1 MQIPTHIAVDTV
13 FATHYIYVSDPRC
26 RNVYIFDH
34 QGGFHG
40 QLDWTGSGVGT
51 PIPRGVAEDAA
62 GNIWVA
68 EYSSRRIFV
77 FDPATK
83 KIIGSIGPQSDENDV
98 RGIDIDP
105 TNHLIYTVGA
115 YWNRTYEFSY
125 DPAKVAAGTGASSI
139 VGKFVNEWRNT
150 DGTNFASG
158 HQQMDSIRFPAVD
171 GQGNVYVGETW
182 GCDSWCTGTPYGY
195 GVEKYAPGDISAFPS
210 CTVTNATTAQ
220 STCAGATRLPWATG
234 PQPPP
239 RGGFN
244 QQNGIAIDPTDNS
257 LFVVDTFEQRVQK
270 FDSTSTCTSQASCPA
285 WELQWGSRQPASPAS
300 DGFGYPRALT
310 FGDGMVWVGDN
321 NNAVITFKPDG
332 SFVHRY
338 GSQGPQPGMFKGG
351 VQGIHVENGKVY
363 ATDVAGCRLQV
374 FDEAK
379 LLSASSIATAPAGTL
394 LENLGS
400 CGSGVNQMTAP
411 RGVAVSP
418 DGNTVYVAETGN
430 NRISV
435 WNLSTNSAT
444 TVKPSCGG
452 KGLAQ
457 PWGITWDPSKTW
469 LYIGDVKN
477 ARVVRWNPSTNVCQV
492 VVTSNDLPPQYQMLG
507 SNFIEFDSNGLMYVS
522 DNARHIYVF
531 QVTG

>member
-1 MQIPTHIAVDTV
+1 M
-13 FATHYIYVSDPRC
+13 
-26 RNVYIFDH
+26 
-34 QGGFHG
+34 
-40 QLDWTGSGVGT
+40 
-51 PIPRGVAEDAA
+51 RGL
-62 GNIWVA
+62 
-68 EYSSRRIFV
+68 
-77 FDPATK
+77 
-83 KIIGSIGPQSDENDV
+83 
-98 RGIDIDP
+98 DIDP
-105 TNHLIYTVGA
+105 VNHLIYTVGA

-139 VGKFVNEWRNT
+139 VGKFVNEWRNM

-158 HQQMDSIRFPAVD
+158 HQQMDSVRFPAVD

-182 GCDSWCTGTPYGY
+182 GCDAGCTGTPYGY
-195 GVEKYAPGDISAFPS
+195 GVEKYAPGSISAFPS
-210 CTVTNATTAQ
+210 CTVANATPDHLCRCHQA
-220 STCAGATRLPWATG
+220 AVGDR

-244 QQNGIAIDPTDNS
+244 QQNGIAIDPSDNS

-270 FDSTSTCTSQASCPA
+270 FDSTSTCTSEASCPA

-332 SFVHRY
+332 TFVHRY

-351 VQGIHVENGKVY
+351 CAGHPRRERQGLRHRRG
-363 ATDVAGCRLQV
+363 RLP
-374 FDEAK
+374 
-379 LLSASSIATAPAGTL
+379 PAGVRRG
-394 LENLGS
+394 EASERVQHRHRPGRDAAGEPGS

-435 WNLSTNSAT
+435 WNLNTNSAT

-452 KGLAQ
+452 KVPRPALGHH
-457 PWGITWDPSKTW
+457 
-469 LYIGDVKN
+469 
-477 ARVVRWNPSTNVCQV
+477 
-492 VVTSNDLPPQYQMLG
+492 LG
-507 SNFIEFDSNGLMYVS
+507 SRQDVALHRRRRQQARRTLGSGLRYLPGGCNDRHTARRIHHGRQQLPRVGPDGRLYAS
-522 DNARHIYVF
+522 DNSRHIYAF
-531 QVTG
+531 TITG